1 MKPLLPPPEG
11 DSYPSGHAMD
21 SYLTAILL
29 AQMVPEKRSAL
40 FERAASNAQSRVI
53 AGVHYPSD
61 LEGGKLARRRSPH
74 GCWRTRSYRPICSAP
89 ARRYAPTCSYNVG
102 E

>member
-1 MKPLLPPPEG
+1 
-11 DSYPSGHAMD
+11 MD

-61 LEGGKLARRRSPH
+61 LEGGKLAATALAARLLANPQLQADLQR
-74 GCWRTRSYRPICSAP
+74 A